1 MIEAEDLAEE
11 QEKEER
17 RDHLGL
23 SLLIEIKRN
32 LKKCQSRAFQF
43 SAII

>member
-1 MIEAEDLAEE
+1 MIEAEAWAEDG
-11 QEKEER
+11 EKEER
-17 RDHLGL
+17 RDHPGL

-32 LKKCQSRAFQF
+32 LEKCQSRAFQF